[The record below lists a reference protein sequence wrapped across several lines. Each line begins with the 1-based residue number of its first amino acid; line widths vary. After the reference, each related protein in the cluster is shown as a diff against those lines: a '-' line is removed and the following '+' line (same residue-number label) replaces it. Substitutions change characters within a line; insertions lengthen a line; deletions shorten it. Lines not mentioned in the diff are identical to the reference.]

1 MTAKYSKLPNIYYLF
16 NLRKIRPETNKICFN
31 YYVID
36 EVAFFIQVWVKNDWT
51 VSLFILFY
59 FNKIV
64 TLISAILFTNLMRT
78 VS

>member
-36 EVAFFIQVWVKNDWT
+36 EVAFFIQV
-51 VSLFILFY
+51 
-59 FNKIV
+59 
-64 TLISAILFTNLMRT
+64 
-78 VS
+78 